1 MLCFSGWAI
10 VIWVVWLAMQTGVPA
25 KPAANVARLA
35 PGFESQFQ
43 WPAFAAALAGTL
55 AWIALARWRT
65 GRHRTALWKS
75 LVLPAAGA
83 TLCWLLLMTLWLPA
97 LDYGRSF
104 APQMREVR
112 RWVGDAPCVQV
123 HGLGTAQ
130 WVGVRFHGG
139 WQPQPAQGP
148 TRCPWLLVDV
158 DAQGSLPAAVNL
170 NDWALQARVRRP
182 TDDNESLL
190 VFRRVDGR

>member
-1 MLCFSGWAI
+1 
-10 VIWVVWLAMQTGVPA
+10 
-25 KPAANVARLA
+25 
-35 PGFESQFQ
+35 
-43 WPAFAAALAGTL
+43 
-55 AWIALARWRT
+55 
-65 GRHRTALWKS
+65 
-75 LVLPAAGA
+75 
-83 TLCWLLLMTLWLPA
+83 
-97 LDYGRSF
+97 
-104 APQMREVR
+104 MREVR

-158 DAQGSLPAAVNL
+158 DAQGSLPAAVDL